1 MRVEKNLGEYTIVY
15 YREEFHPITTDRP
28 RVLLINHFARNRY
41 EERYV
46 FDFQNMNEYNNFINM
61 IMSDEIHY
69 NIVTN
74 NVMLNPNNRTMIST
88 CDITINN
95 RTYQTQ
101 HEMFI

>member
-28 RVLLINHFARNRY
+28 RVLLINHFARNRF

-46 FDFQNMNEYNNFINM
+46 FDFQNINEYNNLINM

-69 NIVTN
+69 NIVSN
-74 NVMLNPNNRTMIST
+74 YVLYPNNRTILSV
-88 CDITINN
+88 CDLTINN
-95 RTYQTQ
+95 RMYQTQ
-101 HEMFI
+101 HEMII